1 MHSEVLTVPF
11 GKDHEVFA
19 YMSQGF
25 TPLEVAQKL
34 GTSVPVVNL
43 MNARYAAKLIRLRR
57 EKMGHFLD
65 KGNS

>member
-1 MHSEVLTVPF
+1 
-11 GKDHEVFA
+11 
-19 YMSQGF
+19 MSQGF